1 MQKITRRQFIKNSSL
16 IGAGLFLNNST
27 VSTTEKEYKAA
38 TFLSNPNL
46 KTILP
51 QWKGSPMDAEG
62 RFMNHEFPF
71 KHPKGAFKKWRR
83 SENPQKQERKNDAFR
98 LPVKETDAF
107 LNHDKDTVVWF
118 GHASF
123 FVRINGKNLLIDP
136 VFDKIP
142 IIKRQSK
149 MPCATD
155 VFKNIDY
162 ILVSHAHYDHC
173 DKSTIKELAEN
184 NPNAKVLTGLKLD
197 TLLQKWCP
205 KHTVQGAGWYQQY
218 QTDMDIEIT
227 YLPARHRANRGLKD
241 ENKTLWGAFIIKS
254 GSKTVYFGGDSGY
267 GSHFKEAG
275 QLYPN
280 IDIAMIGIGAYS
292 PRWFMS
298 PSHQDP
304 EQAAVAFN
312 EMQAKVMIPMHYG
325 TFEQTDEPRSEP
337 PRLMQELIDKGKV
350 NNTVV
355 FPALG
360 EDVFF

>member
-1 MQKITRRQFIKNSSL
+1 MQKLTRRQFIEKSTL
-16 IGAGLFLNNST
+16 LGAGIFFSHFSILDAENENQP
-27 VSTTEKEYKAA
+27 VS
-38 TFLSNPNL
+38 FLSNPNL

-51 QWKGSPMDAEG
+51 TWKGSPQNVEG
-62 RFMNHEFPF
+62 RFMNHEFPS
-71 KHPKGAFKKWRR
+71 KRVKGAMRKWRR
-83 SENPQKQERKNDAFR
+83 SENPQKQEKKNDTFR
-98 LPVKETDAF
+98 LPVEITDAF
-107 LNHDKDTVVWF
+107 LHHTKDTVVWF

-123 FVRINGKNLLIDP
+123 FVRIKGINIVIDP

-149 MPCATD
+149 MPCKTE

-173 DKSTIKELAEN
+173 DKSTIKELVKN
-184 NPNAKVLTGLKLD
+184 NPKAQLLTGLKLD
-197 TLLQKWCP
+197 KLLQKWAP
-205 KHTVQGAGWYQQY
+205 QHKVQGAGWYQQF
-218 QTDMDIEIT
+218 QTNGEIKIV
-227 YLPARHRANRGLKD
+227 YLPARHRANRGLTD

-254 GSKTVYFGGDSGY
+254 GDKTVYFGGDSGY

-280 IDIAMIGIGAYS
+280 IDVAMIGIGAYS
-292 PRWFMS
+292 PRWFMH
-298 PSHQDP
+298 PHHQDP

-312 EMQAKVMIPMHYG
+312 EMQAKLMIPMHYG

-337 PRLMQELIDKGKV
+337 PRLMQELIEAGKV
-350 NNTVV
+350 KNKVV
-355 FPALG
+355 FPVLG